1 MRINIALPVMNEES
15 ALEDS
20 VRKIAG
26 MAASFLPDDDVVI
39 VICDNGS
46 DDRTGEIGKRLA
58 AEIGSVRYL
67 RLAERGKGLA
77 IRRAWKLLEADV
89 YVFMDIDLATDLGA
103 LPELVHAAADCGGL
117 AIGSRF
123 HRDSRATR
131 SFGRKVTSLAYRRLL
146 RSAFGT
152 KVNDAPCGFKA
163 ATDEVVSNVVP
174 FVRDDHWFFDTELII
189 RAERAGYSIREI
201 PIVWRERPLPGRR
214 SKVNV
219 PKLTFEYLC
228 KIIDLKRRLR

>member
-1 MRINIALPVMNEES
+1 MRINIALPVLNEEA
-15 ALEDS
+15 ALEGS

-26 MAASFLPDDDVVI
+26 MAASFLPDDEVVI

-46 DDRTGEIGKRLA
+46 DDRTAEIGKRLA

-67 RLAERGKGLA
+67 QLAERGKGLA

-103 LPELVHAAADCGGL
+103 LPELVRAASDCGGL
-117 AIGSRF
+117 AVGSRF
-123 HRDSRATR
+123 HRDSRVTR
-131 SFGRKVTSLAYRRLL
+131 SLGRKISSLAYRRLL
-146 RSAFGT
+146 RAAFGT

-163 ATDEVVSNVVP
+163 ATGEVVHNVVP
-174 FVRDDHWFFDTELII
+174 FVRDDRWFFDTELVI
-189 RAERAGYSIREI
+189 RAELAGYSIREI
-201 PIVWRERPLPGRR
+201 PIVWREHPLAGRR

-219 PKLTFEYLC
+219 PKLAFEYLC
-228 KIIDLKRRLR
+228 KIIHLKRRLR